1 MLMKTLDRID
11 RALAK
16 VEGWLIIALLWT
28 MVVLT
33 FVQVGC
39 RSLYTHGH
47 FLWANELL
55 GDLDWSGPLVQLLVL
70 WLTFLGSSLLT
81 RTGKHIKIDL
91 FSTLLPPKWLPLRGF
106 ILAVVSLFIIG
117 IMVKVCI
124 DYLMME
130 MEFGGTSLFYL
141 PSWVGQM
148 ILPVGFTLL
157 FFRFLVKAINQGTQ
171 LFRGLSK

>member
-141 PSWVGQM
+141 PSWVGQI